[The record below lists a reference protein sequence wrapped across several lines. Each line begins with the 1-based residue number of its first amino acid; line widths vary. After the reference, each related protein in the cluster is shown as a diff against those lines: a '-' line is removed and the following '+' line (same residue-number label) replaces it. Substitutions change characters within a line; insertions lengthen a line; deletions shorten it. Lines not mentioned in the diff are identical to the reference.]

1 MNESEATGNTATT
14 PKRGKLLQRWSAV
27 LNSPLGIWF
36 QRALAVLIITA
47 LASLVAKW
55 TGSTPTVPPP
65 PSEVAKDSPKESP
78 EVQAIADSVIYFCGT
93 DSRLQE
99 NFVAK
104 KWPTKKITY
113 FVDVSGYWGN
123 LKPDEIRAAFSM
135 AWQSWSRWIDIDP
148 TPVTDVKQSLVNHR
162 FGVIARND
170 GMPDGRGNILAYS
183 ELADGTL
190 VPKEQLYDSAEPWGL
205 SSTEPPPANI
215 IEMVRVAAHEIGHVL
230 GLEHDQIGT
239 GSLMEPTYSR
249 NVKFPN
255 ERDASRAIAL
265 GYARR
270 NEKPSAKPVTI
281 PITVTA
287 DVEKLIDALRQAGYA
302 IEIKK

>member
-1 MNESEATGNTATT
+1 MATSDTQTAVTPEPSNPWAWVSPVLRWFAIALGVLLLSLFARYLEKLTGLTGPEIVAPPVAET
-14 PKRGKLLQRWSAV
+14 PKEKA
-27 LNSPLGIWF
+27 
-36 QRALAVLIITA
+36 
-47 LASLVAKW
+47 
-55 TGSTPTVPPP
+55 
-65 PSEVAKDSPKESP
+65 

-113 FVDVSGYWGN
+113 FVDVSGYRGN

-230 GLEHDQIGT
+230 GLVHDQIGT

-287 DVEKLIDALRQAGYA
+287 DVEKLIDAFRQAGYKV
-302 IEIKK
+302 ELQK